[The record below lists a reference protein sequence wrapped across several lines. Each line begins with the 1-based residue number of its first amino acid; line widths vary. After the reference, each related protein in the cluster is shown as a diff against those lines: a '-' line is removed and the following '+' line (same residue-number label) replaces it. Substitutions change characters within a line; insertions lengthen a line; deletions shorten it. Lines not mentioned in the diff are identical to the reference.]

1 MAIYI
6 TGDGKVSPSLADGA
20 TPSPRATVPKP
31 FQAVSLTV
39 GGVPVATPLPFLG
52 IPSGFVGVTQVNFTI
67 PTNAPLGPQ
76 PVVVTVGSASSLP
89 AYITVTN

>member
-1 MAIYI
+1 MAKYRRRW
-6 TGDGKVSPSLADGA
+6 PMARRLRRA
-20 TPSPRATVPKP
+20 PRVPKP
-31 FQAVSLTV
+31 IQAVSLTV